1 MSADASPSH
10 FNKGL
15 EDMLNEEKF
24 KVDINQ
30 KMKVP
35 SRISFNTEANGV
47 SQNVWNQENLN
58 MHVPERI
65 LVVGGQQQVIGKLF
79 LPLKKLYNY
88 SINF

>member
-1 MSADASPSH
+1 MSGDGSPSH

-35 SRISFNTEANGV
+35 SRISFNPDANGMNP
-47 SQNVWNQENLN
+47 SMWNQENLN

-65 LVVGGQQQVIGKLF
+65 LVVGGQQQMIGEEITLN
-79 LPLKKLYNY
+79 LLKV
-88 SINF
+88 